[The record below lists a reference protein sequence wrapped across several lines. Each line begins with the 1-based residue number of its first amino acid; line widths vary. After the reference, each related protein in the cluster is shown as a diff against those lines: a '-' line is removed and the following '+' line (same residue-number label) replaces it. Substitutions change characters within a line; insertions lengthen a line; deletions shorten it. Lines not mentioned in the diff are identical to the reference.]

1 VWRGTLVRLR
11 QSGSTFLSSSTVV
24 SLADASGAVT
34 HFVGVER
41 DITNETQ
48 MREQLIHS
56 ERLAAVGQ
64 LVSGVAHEL
73 NNPLQA
79 VVGFTELLLEGESRP
94 ETIADLELVRAEA
107 NRAAKIV
114 RNLLA
119 FVRRSATERAILDV
133 NDVVRSA
140 VALRQYEFVNANIAL
155 HEQYTENL
163 PLVLVNREEIQ
174 QVILNLLLNAEHA
187 VRSSRGRGRLQLGTA
202 TAGSDVIIGVED
214 DG

>member
-1 VWRGTLVRLR
+1 MRHDR
-11 QSGSTFLSSSTVV
+11 STFLSSSTVV
-24 SLADASGAVT
+24 SLSNDGGKVT

-41 DITNETQ
+41 DITHETQ

-79 VVGFTELLLEGESRP
+79 VVGFTELLLEGERRQ

-119 FVRRSATERAILDV
+119 FVRRSATERAALDI

-155 HEQYTENL
+155 DEQYTENL

-187 VRSSRGRGRLQLGTA
+187 MKAGREKA
-202 TAGSDVIIGVED
+202 TA
-214 DG
+214 